1 MSPRN
6 EPLLW
11 LQLVAIGA
19 IPLEL
24 QLLRLMLAGSD
35 LGPVPSVERLLCWG
49 IAVVAPGVLLWKRPV
64 DWGSLLLVRQPFK
77 ERTSWQRKISHCQD
91 HLLLKLASA
100 AGAVLLLALFW
111 WIDRSSL
118 LIADLSPLKDGHRLQ
133 SLLIA
138 TPLLA
143 VIFWQWN
150 QLVQSI
156 WLLTRSSI
164 DLEQAIALSDRQ
176 LEDSRS
182 SFGLNLLHLEALDW
196 VTADL
201 NTTNLDERK
210 EPQQPI
216 QTPPPEPALEPEPEL
231 EEEEEEEKEENQE
244 APSDHE
250 PNAALNSEAEQLK
263 RPHAPDSRLTR
274 TVEPEQAAEQNDSTD
289 LDPEVTENNSVS
301 SRDFEGHDEQAK
313 PAGSEE
319 SEPEQAP

>member
-24 QLLRLMLAGSD
+24 QLLRLILAGSD

-49 IAVVAPGVLLWKRPV
+49 IAVVAPAVLLWRRPV
-64 DWGSLLLVRQPFK
+64 DWGSLLLVRQPLT
-77 ERTSWQRKISHCQD
+77 ERTTWQRKISHCQD
-91 HLLLKLASA
+91 NLLLKVVGA

-118 LIADLSPLKDGHRLQ
+118 LIADLSPLRGTHRLQ

-143 VIFWQWN
+143 IIFWQWH

-156 WLLTRSSI
+156 WLLTRPSMAI
-164 DLEQAIALSDRQ
+164 EGAIAMSDRQ
-176 LEDSRS
+176 LEDSRFS
-182 SFGLNLLHLEALDW
+182 LGLALLRLESLDWDKADINTSTVDEPKEPQKTIETPPTPEPSIEQDEEDLSDSDANALNDPNAEGLNLP
-196 VTADL
+196 
-201 NTTNLDERK
+201 K
-210 EPQQPI
+210 
-216 QTPPPEPALEPEPEL
+216 
-231 EEEEEEEKEENQE
+231 
-244 APSDHE
+244 
-250 PNAALNSEAEQLK
+250 
-263 RPHAPDSRLTR
+263 APDSSLSSAI
-274 TVEPEQAAEQNDSTD
+274 EPEQAAKQNDSTD
-289 LDPEVTENNSVS
+289 LDPQVTDVNSVS
-301 SRDFEGHDEQAK
+301 SSDFECHDEQAK

>member
-24 QLLRLMLAGSD
+24 QLLRLILAGSD

-49 IAVVAPGVLLWKRPV
+49 IAVVAPAVLLWRRPV
-64 DWGSLLLVRQPFK
+64 DWGSLLLVRQPLTG
-77 ERTSWQRKISHCQD
+77 RTTWQRKISHCQD
-91 HLLLKLASA
+91 NLLLKVVGA

-118 LIADLSPLKDGHRLQ
+118 LIADLSPLRSGHRLQ

-143 VIFWQWN
+143 VIFWQWH

-156 WLLTRSSI
+156 WLLTRPSMAI
-164 DLEQAIALSDRQ
+164 EGAIAMSDQQ
-176 LEDSRS
+176 LEDSRFS
-182 SFGLNLLHLEALDW
+182 LGLGLLRLESLDW
-196 VTADL
+196 HTADV
-201 NTTNLDERK
+201 NTSTVDEPM
-210 EPQQPI
+210 EPQKIIETP
-216 QTPPPEPALEPEPEL
+216 PPPEPSIEQDEEDLSDSDSSAL
-231 EEEEEEEKEENQE
+231 NV
-244 APSDHE
+244 
-250 PNAALNSEAEQLK
+250 PNAEGLNLPK
-263 RPHAPDSRLTR
+263 APDSSLSSA
-274 TVEPEQAAEQNDSTD
+274 VEPEQAAEQNDSAD
-289 LDPEVTENNSVS
+289 LDPQVTDVNSVS
-301 SRDFEGHDEQAK
+301 SSDFECHDEQAK

-319 SEPEQAP
+319 SEPEQAPE

>member
-24 QLLRLMLAGSD
+24 QLLRLILAGSD

-49 IAVVAPGVLLWKRPV
+49 IAVVAPAVLLWRRPV
-64 DWGSLLLVRQPFK
+64 DWGSLLLVRQPLT
-77 ERTSWQRKISHCQD
+77 ERTTWQRKISHCQD
-91 HLLLKLASA
+91 NLLLKVVGA

-118 LIADLSPLKDGHRLQ
+118 LIADLSPLRSGHRLQ

-143 VIFWQWN
+143 VIFWQWH

-156 WLLTRSSI
+156 WLLTRPSM
-164 DLEQAIALSDRQ
+164 AIEEAVAMSDRQ
-176 LEDSRS
+176 LEDSRFS
-182 SFGLNLLHLEALDW
+182 LGLGLLRLESLDW
-196 VTADL
+196 QSQDL
-201 NTTNLDERK
+201 NTPAVAQPK
-210 EPQQPI
+210 ESPKTI
-216 QTPPPEPALEPEPEL
+216 ETPPSPDHST
-231 EEEEEEEKEENQE
+231 KQ
-244 APSDHE
+244 PSEDVA
-250 PNAALNSEAEQLK
+250 NAALEQEELN
-263 RPHAPDSRLTR
+263 PTETTDLGLASS
-274 TVEPEQAAEQNDSTD
+274 VEPEQAAEQSNSTD
-289 LDPEVTENNSVS
+289 LDHEVADNNSVS
-301 SRDFEGHDEQAK
+301 SSDSEGHDEQTKA
-313 PAGSEE
+313 AGSEE

>member
-24 QLLRLMLAGSD
+24 QLLRLILAGSD

-49 IAVVAPGVLLWKRPV
+49 IAVVAPAVLLWRRPV
-64 DWGSLLLVRQPFK
+64 DWGSLLLVRQPLTG
-77 ERTSWQRKISHCQD
+77 RTTWQRKISHCQD
-91 HLLLKLASA
+91 NLLLKVVGA

-118 LIADLSPLKDGHRLQ
+118 LIADLSPLRSGHRLQ
-133 SLLIA
+133 NLLIA

-143 VIFWQWN
+143 VIFWQWH

-156 WLLTRSSI
+156 WLLTRPSMAI
-164 DLEQAIALSDRQ
+164 EGAIAMSDQQ
-176 LEDSRS
+176 LEDSRFS
-182 SFGLNLLHLEALDW
+182 LGLGLLRLESLDW
-196 VTADL
+196 HTADV
-201 NTTNLDERK
+201 NTSTVDEPM
-210 EPQQPI
+210 EPQKIIETP
-216 QTPPPEPALEPEPEL
+216 PPPEPSIEQDEEDLSDSDSNAL
-231 EEEEEEEKEENQE
+231 N
-244 APSDHE
+244 D
-250 PNAALNSEAEQLK
+250 PNAEGLNLPK
-263 RPHAPDSRLTR
+263 APDSSLSSA
-274 TVEPEQAAEQNDSTD
+274 VEPEQAAEQNDSAD
-289 LDPEVTENNSVS
+289 LDPQVTDVNSVS
-301 SRDFEGHDEQAK
+301 SSDFECHDEQTK

>member
-24 QLLRLMLAGSD
+24 QLLRLILAGSD

-49 IAVVAPGVLLWKRPV
+49 IAVVAPAVLLWRRPV
-64 DWGSLLLVRQPFK
+64 DWGSLLLVRQPLT
-77 ERTSWQRKISHCQD
+77 ERTTWQRKISHCQD
-91 HLLLKLASA
+91 NLLLKVVGA

-118 LIADLSPLKDGHRLQ
+118 LIADLSPLRSGHRLQ

-143 VIFWQWN
+143 VIFWQWH

-156 WLLTRSSI
+156 WLLTRPSMAI
-164 DLEQAIALSDRQ
+164 EGAIAMSDRQ
-176 LEDSRS
+176 LEDSRFS
-182 SFGLNLLHLEALDW
+182 LGLGLLRLESLDW
-196 VTADL
+196 HTADV
-201 NTTNLDERK
+201 NTSTVDEPM
-210 EPQQPI
+210 EPQKTIETP
-216 QTPPPEPALEPEPEL
+216 PPPEPSIEQ
-231 EEEEEEEKEENQE
+231 EEEDL
-244 APSDHE
+244 SDSDSNALND
-250 PNAALNSEAEQLK
+250 PNAEGLNLPK
-263 RPHAPDSRLTR
+263 APDSSLSSAI
-274 TVEPEQAAEQNDSTD
+274 EPEQAAKQNDSAD
-289 LDPEVTENNSVS
+289 LDPQVTDVNSVS
-301 SRDFEGHDEQAK
+301 SSDFECHDEQAK

-319 SEPEQAP
+319 SEPEQAPE

>member
-24 QLLRLMLAGSD
+24 QLLRLILAGSD

-49 IAVVAPGVLLWKRPV
+49 IAVVAPAVLLWRRPV
-64 DWGSLLLVRQPFK
+64 DWGSLLLVRQPLT
-77 ERTSWQRKISHCQD
+77 ERTTWQRKISHCQD
-91 HLLLKLASA
+91 NLLLKVVGA

-118 LIADLSPLKDGHRLQ
+118 LIADLSPLRSGHRLQ

-143 VIFWQWN
+143 VIFWQWH

-156 WLLTRSSI
+156 WLLTRPSMAI
-164 DLEQAIALSDRQ
+164 EGAIAMSDRQ
-176 LEDSRS
+176 LEDSRFS
-182 SFGLNLLHLEALDW
+182 LGLGLLRLESLDW
-196 VTADL
+196 GSADV
-201 NTTNLDERK
+201 NPSTVDEPK
-210 EPQQPI
+210 EPQKTVETP
-216 QTPPPEPALEPEPEL
+216 PPPEPSIEQDEEDLSGSDANAL
-231 EEEEEEEKEENQE
+231 N
-244 APSDHE
+244 D
-250 PNAALNSEAEQLK
+250 PNAEGLNLPK
-263 RPHAPDSRLTR
+263 APDSSLSSA
-274 TVEPEQAAEQNDSTD
+274 VEPEQAAKQNDSAD
-289 LDPEVTENNSVS
+289 LDPQVTDVNSVS
-301 SRDFEGHDEQAK
+301 SSDFECHDEQAK

-319 SEPEQAP
+319 SEPEQAPE

>member
-24 QLLRLMLAGSD
+24 QLLRLILAGSD

-49 IAVVAPGVLLWKRPV
+49 IAVVAPAVLLWRRPL
-64 DWGSLLLVRQPFK
+64 DWGSLLLVRQPLT
-77 ERTSWQRKISHCQD
+77 ERTTWQRKISHCQD
-91 HLLLKLASA
+91 NLLLKVVGA

-118 LIADLSPLKDGHRLQ
+118 LIADLSPLRSGHRLQ

-143 VIFWQWN
+143 VIFWQWH

-156 WLLTRSSI
+156 WLLTRPSMAI
-164 DLEQAIALSDRQ
+164 EGAIAMSDQQ
-176 LEDSRS
+176 LEDSRFS
-182 SFGLNLLHLEALDW
+182 LGLGLLRLESLDWHTADVNTSTVDEPMEPQKTIETPPPPEPSIEQDEEDLSDSDSNALNDPNAEGLNLL
-196 VTADL
+196 
-201 NTTNLDERK
+201 K
-210 EPQQPI
+210 
-216 QTPPPEPALEPEPEL
+216 
-231 EEEEEEEKEENQE
+231 
-244 APSDHE
+244 
-250 PNAALNSEAEQLK
+250 
-263 RPHAPDSRLTR
+263 APDSSLSSA
-274 TVEPEQAAEQNDSTD
+274 VEPEQAAEQNDSAD
-289 LDPEVTENNSVS
+289 LDPQVTEVNSVS
-301 SRDFEGHDEQAK
+301 SSDFECHDEQTK

>member
-24 QLLRLMLAGSD
+24 QLLRLILAGSD

-49 IAVVAPGVLLWKRPV
+49 IAVVAPAVLLWRRPV
-64 DWGSLLLVRQPFK
+64 DWGSLLLVRQPLT
-77 ERTSWQRKISHCQD
+77 ERTTWQRKISHCQD
-91 HLLLKLASA
+91 NLLLKVVGA

-118 LIADLSPLKDGHRLQ
+118 LIADLSPLRSGHRLQ

-143 VIFWQWN
+143 VIFWQWH

-156 WLLTRSSI
+156 WLLTRPSMAI
-164 DLEQAIALSDRQ
+164 EGAIALSDRQ
-176 LEDSRS
+176 LEDSRFS
-182 SFGLNLLHLEALDW
+182 LGLSLLRLESLDWDKADINTSTVDEPKEPQKTIETPPTPEPSIEQDEEDLSDSDANALNDPNAEGLNLP
-196 VTADL
+196 
-201 NTTNLDERK
+201 K
-210 EPQQPI
+210 
-216 QTPPPEPALEPEPEL
+216 
-231 EEEEEEEKEENQE
+231 
-244 APSDHE
+244 
-250 PNAALNSEAEQLK
+250 
-263 RPHAPDSRLTR
+263 APDSSLSSA
-274 TVEPEQAAEQNDSTD
+274 VEPEQAAKQNDSAD
-289 LDPEVTENNSVS
+289 LDPQVTDVNSVS
-301 SRDFEGHDEQAK
+301 SSDFECHDEQAK

-319 SEPEQAP
+319 SDPEQAPE

>member
-24 QLLRLMLAGSD
+24 QLLRLILAGSD

-49 IAVVAPGVLLWKRPV
+49 IAVVAPAVLLWRRPV
-64 DWGSLLLVRQPFK
+64 DWGSLLLVRQPLT
-77 ERTSWQRKISHCQD
+77 ERTTWQRKISHCQD
-91 HLLLKLASA
+91 NLLLKVVGA

-118 LIADLSPLKDGHRLQ
+118 LIADLSPLRSGHRLQ

-143 VIFWQWN
+143 VIFWQWH

-156 WLLTRSSI
+156 WLLTRPSMAI
-164 DLEQAIALSDRQ
+164 EGAIAMSDRQ
-176 LEDSRS
+176 LEDSRFS
-182 SFGLNLLHLEALDW
+182 LGLGLLRLESLDW
-196 VTADL
+196 GSADV
-201 NTTNLDERK
+201 NPSTVDEPK
-210 EPQQPI
+210 EPQKTVETP
-216 QTPPPEPALEPEPEL
+216 PPPEPSIEQDEEDLSDSDANAL
-231 EEEEEEEKEENQE
+231 N
-244 APSDHE
+244 D
-250 PNAALNSEAEQLK
+250 PNAEGLNLPK
-263 RPHAPDSRLTR
+263 APDSSLSSAI
-274 TVEPEQAAEQNDSTD
+274 EPEQAAKQNDSTD
-289 LDPEVTENNSVS
+289 LDPQVTDVNSVS
-301 SRDFEGHDEQAK
+301 SSDFECHDEQAK

>member
-24 QLLRLMLAGSD
+24 QLLRLILAGSD

-49 IAVVAPGVLLWKRPV
+49 IAVVAPAVLLWRRPV
-64 DWGSLLLVRQPFK
+64 DWGSLLLVRQPLT
-77 ERTSWQRKISHCQD
+77 ERTTWQRKISHCQD
-91 HLLLKLASA
+91 NLLLKVVGA

-118 LIADLSPLKDGHRLQ
+118 LIADLSPLRSGHRLQ

-143 VIFWQWN
+143 VIFWQWH

-156 WLLTRSSI
+156 WLLTRPSMAI
-164 DLEQAIALSDRQ
+164 EGAIAMSDRQ
-176 LEDSRS
+176 LEDSRFSLGLGLLRLESLDWETADVNTSTVDEPMEPQKTIETPPPPKS
-182 SFGLNLLHLEALDW
+182 SIEQEEEDLSDSDSNALNAPNAEGLNLP
-196 VTADL
+196 
-201 NTTNLDERK
+201 K
-210 EPQQPI
+210 
-216 QTPPPEPALEPEPEL
+216 
-231 EEEEEEEKEENQE
+231 
-244 APSDHE
+244 
-250 PNAALNSEAEQLK
+250 
-263 RPHAPDSRLTR
+263 APDSSLSSA
-274 TVEPEQAAEQNDSTD
+274 VEPEQAAEQNDSAD
-289 LDPEVTENNSVS
+289 LDPQVTDVNSVS
-301 SRDFEGHDEQAK
+301 SSDFECHDEQAK

-319 SEPEQAP
+319 SEPEQAPE

>member
-24 QLLRLMLAGSD
+24 QLLRLILAGSD

-49 IAVVAPGVLLWKRPV
+49 IAVVAPAVLLWRRPV
-64 DWGSLLLVRQPFK
+64 DWGSLLLVRQPLLG
-77 ERTSWQRKISHCQD
+77 RTTWQRKISYCQD
-91 HLLLKLASA
+91 SLLLKVVGA

-118 LIADLSPLKDGHRLQ
+118 LIADFSPLRSGHRLQ
-133 SLLIA
+133 TLLIA

-143 VIFWQWN
+143 VIFWQWH

-156 WLLTRSSI
+156 WLLTRPSMAI
-164 DLEQAIALSDRQ
+164 EGAIAMSDRQ
-176 LEDSRS
+176 LQDSRCS
-182 SFGLNLLHLEALDW
+182 LGLSLLRLETLDW
-196 VTADL
+196 DTADI
-201 NTTNLDERK
+201 NTSTVDEPK
-210 EPQQPI
+210 EPQKTI
-216 QTPPPEPALEPEPEL
+216 ETPLTPEPSIEQD
-231 EEEEEEEKEENQE
+231 EEDLSE
-244 APSDHE
+244 SDS
-250 PNAALNSEAEQLK
+250 NALNAPNPEELNLPK
-263 RPHAPDSRLTR
+263 APDSSLSSA
-274 TVEPEQAAEQNDSTD
+274 VEPEQAAEQNDSAD
-289 LDPEVTENNSVS
+289 LDPQVTEVNSVS
-301 SRDFEGHDEQAK
+301 SSDFECHDEQAK

>member
-24 QLLRLMLAGSD
+24 QLLRLILAGSD

-49 IAVVAPGVLLWKRPV
+49 IAVVAPAVLLWRRPV
-64 DWGSLLLVRQPFK
+64 DWGSLLLVRQPLSG
-77 ERTSWQRKISHCQD
+77 RTTWQRKISHCQD
-91 HLLLKLASA
+91 NLLLKVVGA

-118 LIADLSPLKDGHRLQ
+118 LIADLSPLRSGHRLQ

-143 VIFWQWN
+143 VIFWQWH

-156 WLLTRSSI
+156 WLLTRPSMAI
-164 DLEQAIALSDRQ
+164 EGAIAMSDRQ
-176 LEDSRS
+176 LEDSRFS
-182 SFGLNLLHLEALDW
+182 LGLGLLRLESLDWGSADVNPSTVDEPKEPQKTVETPPPPEPSIEQDEEDLSGSDANALNDPNAEGLNLL
-196 VTADL
+196 
-201 NTTNLDERK
+201 K
-210 EPQQPI
+210 
-216 QTPPPEPALEPEPEL
+216 
-231 EEEEEEEKEENQE
+231 
-244 APSDHE
+244 
-250 PNAALNSEAEQLK
+250 
-263 RPHAPDSRLTR
+263 APDSSLSSA
-274 TVEPEQAAEQNDSTD
+274 VEPEQAAKQNDSAD
-289 LDPEVTENNSVS
+289 LDPQVTDVNSVS
-301 SRDFEGHDEQAK
+301 SSDFECHDEQTK

>member
-24 QLLRLMLAGSD
+24 QLLRLILAGSD

-49 IAVVAPGVLLWKRPV
+49 IAVVAPAVLLWRRPV
-64 DWGSLLLVRQPFK
+64 DWGSLLLVRQPLTG
-77 ERTSWQRKISHCQD
+77 RTTWQRKISHCQD
-91 HLLLKLASA
+91 NLLLKVVGA

-118 LIADLSPLKDGHRLQ
+118 LIADLSPLRSGHRLQ

-143 VIFWQWN
+143 VIFWQWH

-156 WLLTRSSI
+156 WLLTRPSMAI
-164 DLEQAIALSDRQ
+164 EGAIAMSDRQ
-176 LEDSRS
+176 LEDSRFS
-182 SFGLNLLHLEALDW
+182 LGLGLLRLESLDW
-196 VTADL
+196 GSADV
-201 NTTNLDERK
+201 NPSTVDEPK
-210 EPQQPI
+210 EPQKTMETP
-216 QTPPPEPALEPEPEL
+216 PPPEPSIEQD
-231 EEEEEEEKEENQE
+231 EEDLSG
-244 APSDHE
+244 SDA
-250 PNAALNSEAEQLK
+250 NALNDPNSEGLNLPK
-263 RPHAPDSRLTR
+263 APDSSLSSA
-274 TVEPEQAAEQNDSTD
+274 VEPEQAAEQNDSAD
-289 LDPEVTENNSVS
+289 LDPQVTDVNSVS
-301 SRDFEGHDEQAK
+301 SSDFECHDEQAK

-319 SEPEQAP
+319 SEPEQAPE

>member
-11 LQLVAIGA
+11 LQLVAVGA

-24 QLLRLMLAGSD
+24 QLLRLILAGSD

-49 IAVVAPGVLLWKRPV
+49 IAVVAPAVLLWRRPV
-64 DWGSLLLVRQPFK
+64 DWGSLLLVRQPLTG
-77 ERTSWQRKISHCQD
+77 RTTWQRKISHCQD
-91 HLLLKLASA
+91 NLLLKVVGA

-118 LIADLSPLKDGHRLQ
+118 LIADLSPLRSGHRLQ

-143 VIFWQWN
+143 VIFWQWH

-156 WLLTRSSI
+156 WLLTRPSMAI
-164 DLEQAIALSDRQ
+164 EGAIAMSDQQ
-176 LEDSRS
+176 LEDSRFS
-182 SFGLNLLHLEALDW
+182 LGLGLLRLESLDW
-196 VTADL
+196 HTADV
-201 NTTNLDERK
+201 NTSTVDEPM
-210 EPQQPI
+210 EPQKIIETP
-216 QTPPPEPALEPEPEL
+216 PPPEPSIEQDEEDLSDSDSNAL
-231 EEEEEEEKEENQE
+231 N
-244 APSDHE
+244 D
-250 PNAALNSEAEQLK
+250 PNAEGLNLPK
-263 RPHAPDSRLTR
+263 APDSSLSSA
-274 TVEPEQAAEQNDSTD
+274 VEPEQAAEQNDSAD
-289 LDPEVTENNSVS
+289 LDPQVTDVNSVS
-301 SRDFEGHDEQAK
+301 SSDFECHDEQTK